1 MPISS
6 KTTIRQVIAD
16 IDRRFPNTYTNDD
29 KMYWINDSMKQI
41 YTDLAIPEF
50 YSFGT
55 IKGQNLYILPEDCVM
70 ENIKNVE
77 ISEKVKDPI
86 NNDYGAFHS
95 LRFALRNKKMYE
107 RSYFDATNGMIGLY
121 PAPEKSGYKINIYYS
136 KRPKMITSLDD
147 YIELDDRYASLV
159 TYLVI
164 RTIAM
169 SGHNP
174 DTEIANQY
182 TLEYNTLL
190 QEAKESKYEEQQKY
204 PIIRDE
210 IVPRLKYRRHR
221 R

>member
-16 IDRRFPNTYTNDD
+16 IDRRFPNTYTNED
-29 KMYWINDSMKQI
+29 KIFWINDSMKQI
-41 YTDLAIPEF
+41 FTDLAIPEF

-55 IKGQNLYILPEDCVM
+55 IRGQNLYVLPDNCTM

-77 ISEKVKDPI
+77 MSENAKSST
-86 NNDYGAFHS
+86 NEDYGNFRS
-95 LRFALRNKKMYE
+95 LRFALRDKNMYE

-121 PAPEKSGYKINIYYS
+121 PTPEKSGYKINIYYN

-147 YIELDDRYASLV
+147 YIELDDRYASLI

-164 RTIAM
+164 RIIAM

-182 TLEYNTLL
+182 TLEYNTLI
-190 QEAKESKYEEQQKY
+190 QEAREAKYEEQQKY
-204 PIIRDE
+204 PLIRDE